1 MKRTIKLKSIKD
13 PHLVEFVDGGVDRE
27 GEPTGQRQAL
37 ARVLGKRVPVVV
49 DGKESNFPIFLIDS
63 VGEWRLSPGEQM
75 PQGDAFVSFEDD
87 VIKREHPEHML
98 ERWSKA
104 QAAFIAESIDARR
117 QAEKRLENEQSADL
131 AKTMRD
137 MMRGYAQAS
146 APAKKGAANV

>member
-1 MKRTIKLKSIKD
+1 MKRTIKLKCIKD
-13 PHLVEFVDGGVDRE
+13 PHIVEFVDGGVDRE

-37 ARVLGKRVPVVV
+37 ARVLGKRTTAIV
-49 DGKESNFPIFLIDS
+49 DGKEGTFPVFLIES
-63 VGEWRLSPGEQM
+63 IGEWKMAPGEVM
-75 PQGDAFVSFEDD
+75 PTGDAFMSFEED
-87 VIKREHPEHML
+87 VIRREHPEHML

-137 MMRGYAQAS
+137 MMRGYAAQS